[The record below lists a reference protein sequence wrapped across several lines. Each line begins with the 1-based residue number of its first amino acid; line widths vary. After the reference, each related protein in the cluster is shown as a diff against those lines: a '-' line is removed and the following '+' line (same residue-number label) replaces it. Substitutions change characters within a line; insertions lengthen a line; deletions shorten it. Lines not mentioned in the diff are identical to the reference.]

1 MKRFFA
7 FLQALILMFCL
18 VSCAAI
24 SGNTPVAVPQSVSR
38 GADAYVKPRQNEH
51 TKEEK
56 AVLDHYYGELISLY
70 PRLAAIP
77 REMLR
82 EDVSLDEYTNV
93 KFVFCFGGLWT
104 RCVFSFSSGPNVPE
118 GKWTVSED
126 GFSRYYGRGL
136 TEVQMSEIR
145 SALVSSIGKF
155 VDEKNLDG
163 GELTEDNCSVYWRT
177 DDGNI
182 FATAEYIAY
191 KTGRTT
197 VNLGCGDHAHIFA
210 KALVDLSSDD
220 ITFTVYPANGG

>member
-82 EDVSLDEYTNV
+82 EDVSLDEYT
-93 KFVFCFGGLWT
+93 L
-104 RCVFSFSSGPNVPE
+104 S
-118 GKWTVSED
+118 
-126 GFSRYYGRGL
+126 L
-136 TEVQMSEIR
+136 I
-145 SALVSSIGKF
+145 
-155 VDEKNLDG
+155 
-163 GELTEDNCSVYWRT
+163 
-177 DDGNI
+177 
-182 FATAEYIAY
+182 
-191 KTGRTT
+191 
-197 VNLGCGDHAHIFA
+197 HI
-210 KALVDLSSDD
+210 
-220 ITFTVYPANGG
+220 

>member
-1 MKRFFA
+1 
-7 FLQALILMFCL
+7 
-18 VSCAAI
+18 
-24 SGNTPVAVPQSVSR
+24 
-38 GADAYVKPRQNEH
+38 
-51 TKEEK
+51 
-56 AVLDHYYGELISLY
+56 
-70 PRLAAIP
+70 
-77 REMLR
+77 
-82 EDVSLDEYTNV
+82 
-93 KFVFCFGGLWT
+93 
-104 RCVFSFSSGPNVPE
+104 
-118 GKWTVSED
+118 
-126 GFSRYYGRGL
+126 
-136 TEVQMSEIR
+136 MSEIR

-163 GELTEDNCSVYWRT
+163 GELTEDNCPVYWRT